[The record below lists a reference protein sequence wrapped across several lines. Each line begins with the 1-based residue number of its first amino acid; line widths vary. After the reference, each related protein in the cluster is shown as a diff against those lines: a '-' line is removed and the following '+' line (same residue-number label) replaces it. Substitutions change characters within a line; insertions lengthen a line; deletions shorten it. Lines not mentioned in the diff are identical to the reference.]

1 MINCVRFFF
10 VFRIFQLVVALKAIR
25 VLPLNGVDYNLDIVV
40 ILDNKMGQEPI
51 GWDHML
57 YACRSVRAVID
68 IFLSNFS
75 SKADKVCFS
84 PGVGPNLEIVVE
96 NFCYQAHFDFLHN
109 SGQSQEPSWQSRC
122 LIWTT

>member
-1 MINCVRFFF
+1 MGLTITF
-10 VFRIFQLVVALKAIR
+10 
-25 VLPLNGVDYNLDIVV
+25 DIVV
-40 ILDNKMGQEPI
+40 KLDNEMRQEPI
-51 GWDHML
+51 GWDHIL
-57 YACRSVRAVID
+57 YPCRSVRAVID

-84 PGVGPNLEIVVE
+84 PGVGLNLEIVVE

-109 SGQSQEPSWQSRC
+109 SGQSRC